1 MKSIYTDYFQKSKV
15 FLYPLLSLR
24 KGITHVPSETF
35 IAWNN
40 VYDALENKFLCLYS
54 VDPEEIEKFKNF
66 EFKFLK
72 SHKLFEAY
80 YQLDEETHLYVFDFS
95 PFKRDLEV
103 FRKGKYS
110 KFSVKTKDIISNFFG
125 EVGTVS
131 NYIQSYINPE
141 EYHGTYADYLG
152 VKIEAIQDV
161 YELCSKPDLD
171 KETLVDPEPE
181 NLQIKN

>member
-1 MKSIYTDYFQKSKV
+1 MMCTNVISESRTPNGNNEFDS
-15 FLYPLLSLR
+15 SL
-24 KGITHVPSETF
+24 
-35 IAWNN
+35 
-40 VYDALENKFLCLYS
+40 D
-54 VDPEEIEKFKNF
+54 
-66 EFKFLK
+66 
-72 SHKLFEAY
+72 
-80 YQLDEETHLYVFDFS
+80 
-95 PFKRDLEV
+95 
-103 FRKGKYS
+103 S

-181 NLQIKN
+181 NLQIKNKSVSLEKNK